1 MQNHQFQRQFLAKS
15 ILVAM
20 VVFSVIT
27 AVFSGYIVHTSGAAF
42 EEQVDV
48 QLRGIASQLDNTLR
62 LADDIALQIGA
73 NHLII
78 ETFDGIYGYD
88 GEQNY
93 FVDNVDKDY
102 SLKQHTMSYMLKQNS
117 LCRISLFDERRNLTY
132 VGRAVDYGYLK
143 KDYPDGQM
151 FEDVS
156 TWFADGTHAN
166 LFRVDKQDPY
176 VKTPSPTIS
185 VFREIKNYQL
195 IPSKCLGYVQVQ
207 IRFESFSGLEKLL
220 GKDTECY
227 LLAADDEDVLYGFQR
242 GRSDDEVREL
252 LRAKNGFSGGG
263 IYCKTQELPQYGIC
277 VFIISKNSSL
287 VSSLTSTFAWVFLL
301 LVCIIL
307 IIFVGQRQIIKKT
320 TEPIV
325 QMCTMLDGLKVD
337 ENLQEIPLVSQVET
351 DELRRLNKAFD
362 ALVKNLKLSMEKEM
376 MSRVNE
382 IQSRMFVLQA
392 QMNPHFIH
400 NILTIISAMAGN
412 EETDKIPEIC
422 EKLSG
427 MIRYSTSY
435 DTNYVDLETEIKH
448 AENYLKL
455 MKIRY
460 ENKFHY
466 ALNYVGGAERCSLPR
481 FVLQPLLENCFAH
494 GFRAKE
500 FPWEIDIQVYVQ
512 RECWEIRVSDN
523 GNGMEQEKLK
533 KLKDELRGMRQRDMH
548 ELMQEMKIGGLSVRN
563 VYERLYIAYGDK
575 MVFEMESNEG
585 GMSITVGGCSGK

>member
-1 MQNHQFQRQFLAKS
+1 MQKRQFQRQILAKS

-20 VVFSVIT
+20 AVFSVMT

-48 QLRGIASQLDNTLR
+48 QLRGITSQLENTLR

-73 NHLII
+73 NRLVI

-93 FVDNVDKDY
+93 FVDNVNKDY
-102 SLKQHTMSYMLKQNS
+102 SLKQHTMSYMLKPNA
-117 LCRISLFDERRNLTY
+117 LCRISLFDENRNMTY

-143 KDYPDGQM
+143 KDCPDEQIFG
-151 FEDVS
+151 DVDG
-156 TWFADGTHAN
+156 WFADRTHAN

-176 VKTPSPTIS
+176 VKEPSSTIS

-207 IRFESFSGLEKLL
+207 IRFESFSHFEKLL

-227 LLAADDEDVLYGFQR
+227 LLAADGDEVLCGFQR
-242 GRSDDEVREL
+242 GRNDEEVREL
-252 LRAKNGFSGGG
+252 LRAENGFSGGG
-263 IYCKTQELPQYGIC
+263 VYCKTQELPQYGIR
-277 VFIISKNSSL
+277 VFIVSKNNSL
-287 VSSLTSTFAWVFLL
+287 VSSLTSTFTWVVLL
-301 LVCIIL
+301 LGCIIV
-307 IIFVGQRQIIKKT
+307 IIFVGQRQIIRKT

-337 ENLQEIPLVSQVET
+337 ENLQEIPLVAQAET
-351 DELRRLNKAFD
+351 DELRRLNRAFD

-376 MSRVNE
+376 LSRINE
-382 IQSRMFVLQA
+382 IQSQMFALQA

-412 EETDKIPEIC
+412 EERDKIPEIC
-422 EKLSG
+422 EKLSA

-435 DTNYVDLETEIKH
+435 DTNYGDLETEIKH
-448 AENYLKL
+448 AENYLEL

-460 ENKFHY
+460 EDKFHY

-512 RECWEIRVSDN
+512 GECWEIRVSDN
-523 GNGMEQEKLK
+523 GNGMEREKLK
-533 KLKDELRGMRQRDMH
+533 KLKEELRGMRQRDMQ

-563 VYERLYIAYGDK
+563 VYERLYIAYGDQ
-575 MVFEMESNEG
+575 MVFEMESGGG
-585 GMSITVGGCSGK
+585 GMSVTVGGCGGK